1 MGRLVSLE
9 IVTPI
14 EQAPALFELII
25 QKTTPSTEPE
35 LRSILATK
43 TAPPDICLCFV
54 VALDEVVK
62 TLDTQAI
69 EQTDHV
75 AIGCVWTAFRFGDRY
90 LLTSATS
97 SYSAMAKAFEESQ
110 SIQSLFTDIA
120 QQSASEA
127 LFLLDDWN
135 QSQLLW
141 RSDRPM
147 IQNDKEY
154 SNPVDRL
161 CQEIMM
167 PFSST
172 QDRRN

>member
-14 EQAPALFELII
+14 AQAAALFELII
-25 QKTTPSTEPE
+25 QKTTPSTEPK

-43 TAPPDICLCFV
+43 TAPPDVCLCFV

-62 TLDTQAI
+62 TLETQTL
-69 EQTDHV
+69 EQTDQV
-75 AIGCVWTAFRFGDRY
+75 SIGCVWTAFSFGDRY

-97 SYSAMAKAFEESQ
+97 SYSAMAKAFEDSR

-120 QQSASEA
+120 EQSASES
-127 LFLLDDWN
+127 LILTDDWN
-135 QSQLLW
+135 QSQLVW
-141 RSDRPM
+141 RSDHST